1 MFEDTLL
8 IIKSDY
14 LHKRKF
20 LLKYLL
26 EKCFH
31 IQGSRRLHFTPEM
44 AADFYNYIG
53 DGALFMVQVL
63 MLSNGNSEAFI
74 LTKED
79 AVTNLMETLVC
90 YL

>member
-14 LHKRKF
+14 LNKRKF

-26 EKCFH
+26 QKCFQ
-31 IQGSRRLHFTPEM
+31 IQGNRRLRFTPEM

-53 DGALFMVQVL
+53 DGALFMVQVI
-63 MLSNGNSEAFI
+63 MLSKGNSEAFI
-74 LTKED
+74 LAKED
-79 AVTNLMETLVC
+79 AVKDLIDTLVC